1 MNIFNSSNWLFVS
14 FEQGAGGHRIAREL
28 AEQPDIYWYAHPDND
43 LDETEINQRKNG
55 SMYHFNRY
63 VPGGHLPPPYD
74 YVKEYI
80 DEEEYYTEI
89 FEPKF
94 IEAGG
99 DVLLQEYKLPYC
111 THLLPHE
118 IVQRFPNA
126 QIVNVT
132 QDPEITAKRFMDV
145 ASLFPGF
152 VKHKDF
158 IDSNNH
164 RILFLSKIYNIK
176 PDFTTRDVWA
186 VDKYGKLWEDKMHEI
201 LYTEKLKEFSYK
213 NEVRIEYENSNISR

>member
-1 MNIFNSSNWLFVS
+1 MSIYNSHNWLFVS

-28 AEQPDIYWYAHPDND
+28 AKADDVYWYAHPDND

-74 YVKEYI
+74 YVRDYI
-80 DEEEYYTEI
+80 AEEEYYAEI

-94 IEAGG
+94 KEAGG
-99 DVLLQEYKLPYC
+99 EVLLQEYKLPYC

-132 QDPEITAKRFMDV
+132 QDPEITTKRFMDV
-145 ASLFPGF
+145 ASLFHGF
-152 VKHKDF
+152 IKHKDF
-158 IDSNNH
+158 LPSDNP
-164 RILFLSKIYNIK
+164 RVRFLHSIHNLKK
-176 PDFTTRDVWA
+176 DFNVRDVWA
-186 VDKYGKLWEDKMHEI
+186 MDTYNE
-201 LYTEKLKEFSYK
+201 LYTDAMYNELYEVKLLEFTNKYNK
-213 NEVRIEYENSNISR
+213 RMNK